1 MAILGND
8 IELSRHLFFFPLFPF
23 DADEVHRSFS
33 FLLFFARG
41 GRSLSLLS
49 MYNISFHAVV
59 QTLGIRT
66 KGSILLPLLL
76 YSLLS
81 ARHYRRQ
88 LFFFGRVGGWTLC
101 KESSSRQ
108 SGKSG
113 FSWTNH
119 LTSITNPRL
128 EWPARNKCER
138 N

>member
-33 FLLFFARG
+33 FLLFFRSWG
-41 GRSLSLLS
+41 GEEPLPVIHV
-49 MYNISFHAVV
+49 YISFHAVV

-88 LFFFGRVGGWTLC
+88 LFFFFLGWGWTYR
-101 KESSSRQ
+101 KQ
-108 SGKSG
+108 
-113 FSWTNH
+113 
-119 LTSITNPRL
+119 L
-128 EWPARNKCER
+128 EANQDSAGPII
-138 N
+138 